1 MLALLTPATGFRSFV
16 ASADLHKEHQLDDR
30 CGSQQFAEGVDKEVI
45 GQQRQLDEQ
54 HQ

>member
-1 MLALLTPATGFRSFV
+1 MLPLLTPATGFRSVV
-16 ASADLHKEHQLDDR
+16 ASTDLHEEHQLDDR
-30 CGSQQFAEGVDKEVI
+30 RGSQQFTEGVDKEVI